1 MNIRFLEAFV
11 WVARLG
17 SFKAAADKLDTTQA
31 ATSARIATL
40 EDQFGVRLF
49 ERDKRHVALTNTGAE
64 LVKHAEEILAVLAR
78 MLDAVAERASHRGT
92 FVVRPPNRSCIPG
105 CNRSDS
111 EKAGAFTE
119 VPASR
124 AGASGCSLGVNAI
137 CAEDRLR
144 IERGVE
150 VPLSP

>member
-64 LVKHAEEILAVLAR
+64 LLKHAEEILAVSAR
-78 MLDAVAERASHRGT
+78 MLDAVAERASYRGT
-92 FVVRPPNRSCIPG
+92 VV
-105 CNRSDS
+105 
-111 EKAGAFTE
+111 AGAIE
-119 VPASR
+119 SVVHPR
-124 AGASGCSLGVNAI
+124 LQSL
-137 CAEDRLR
+137 RLGKGWGLYR
-144 IERGVE
+144 GSSIKGGGER
-150 VPLSP
+150 L